1 MDFHSFFVDSSMKD
15 WKKCVNEVIMLTF
28 IKNIKTGRVF
38 KRINKN
44 SPIFTDGED
53 YIELV
58 RAEIVDGNIIRIDTK
73 GNQYSKI
80 S

>member
-1 MDFHSFFVDSSMKD
+1 MAS
-15 WKKCVNEVIMLTF
+15 T

-53 YIELV
+53 YIDLV
-58 RAEIVDGNIIRIDTK
+58 YAEIVNGDLIRIDAK
-73 GNQYSKI
+73 GNRYSKI

>member
-1 MDFHSFFVDSSMKD
+1 MA
-15 WKKCVNEVIMLTF
+15 NT

-38 KRINKN
+38 KQINKN

-58 RAEIVDGNIIRIDTK
+58 QAEIVDEDLIRIDTK
-73 GNQYSKI
+73 GHRYSKI

>member
-1 MDFHSFFVDSSMKD
+1 MA
-15 WKKCVNEVIMLTF
+15 NT
-28 IKNIKTGRVF
+28 IKNIKTGKVF

-53 YIELV
+53 YIDLV
-58 RAEIVDGNIIRIDTK
+58 YAEIVNGDLIRIDTK
-73 GNQYSKI
+73 GNQYLKI

>member
-1 MDFHSFFVDSSMKD
+1 MANM
-15 WKKCVNEVIMLTF
+15 

-53 YIELV
+53 YIDLV
-58 RAEIVDGNIIRIDTK
+58 YAEIVNGDLIRIDTK
-73 GNQYSKI
+73 GNRYSKI

>member
-1 MDFHSFFVDSSMKD
+1 MA
-15 WKKCVNEVIMLTF
+15 NT
-28 IKNIKTGRVF
+28 IKNIKTGRIF

-53 YIELV
+53 YIDLV
-58 RAEIVDGNIIRIDTK
+58 YAEIINGDLIRIDTK
-73 GNQYSKI
+73 GNRYSKI

>member
-1 MDFHSFFVDSSMKD
+1 MA
-15 WKKCVNEVIMLTF
+15 NT

-53 YIELV
+53 YIDLV
-58 RAEIVDGNIIRIDTK
+58 YAEIVNGDLIRIDTK
-73 GNQYSKI
+73 GNRYVNYSAAKGNIDFLMRKILKI

>member
-1 MDFHSFFVDSSMKD
+1 MCDM
-15 WKKCVNEVIMLTF
+15 
-28 IKNIKTGRVF
+28 IKNIKTGRYF

-44 SPIFTDGED
+44 SPIFTDGVD

-58 RAEIVDGNIIRIDTK
+58 HAEIVDGDLIRIDTK
-73 GNQYSKI
+73 GNRYSKI

>member
-1 MDFHSFFVDSSMKD
+1 MANM
-15 WKKCVNEVIMLTF
+15 

-53 YIELV
+53 YIDLV
-58 RAEIVDGNIIRIDTK
+58 YAEIVNGDLIRIDTK
-73 GNQYSKI
+73 GNCYSKI

>member
-1 MDFHSFFVDSSMKD
+1 MT
-15 WKKCVNEVIMLTF
+15 NT

-44 SPIFTDGED
+44 SPIFADGED
-53 YIELV
+53 YIDLV
-58 RAEIVDGNIIRIDTK
+58 YAEIVNGDLIRIDTK
-73 GNQYSKI
+73 GNRYSKI

>member
-1 MDFHSFFVDSSMKD
+1 MA
-15 WKKCVNEVIMLTF
+15 NT

-38 KRINKN
+38 KRINEN

-53 YIELV
+53 YIDLV
-58 RAEIVDGNIIRIDTK
+58 YAEIINGDLIRIDTK
-73 GNQYSKI
+73 GNRYSKI

>member
-1 MDFHSFFVDSSMKD
+1 MEDFR
-15 WKKCVNEVIMLTF
+15 NQLIMANT

-44 SPIFTDGED
+44 SPFFTDGED

-58 RAEIVDGNIIRIDTK
+58 QAEIVDDDIIRIDTK
-73 GNQYSKI
+73 GNRYSKI

>member
-1 MDFHSFFVDSSMKD
+1 MA
-15 WKKCVNEVIMLTF
+15 NT
-28 IKNIKTGRVF
+28 IKNIRTGRVF
-38 KRINKN
+38 KPINKN

-58 RAEIVDGNIIRIDTK
+58 QAEIVDGNLIRIDTK
-73 GNQYSKI
+73 GHRYSKI

>member
-1 MDFHSFFVDSSMKD
+1 MA
-15 WKKCVNEVIMLTF
+15 NT

-44 SPIFTDGED
+44 SPFFTDGED

-58 RAEIVDGNIIRIDTK
+58 QAEIVDDNIIRIDTK
-73 GNQYSKI
+73 GNHYSKI

>member
-1 MDFHSFFVDSSMKD
+1 M
-15 WKKCVNEVIMLTF
+15 VNT

-53 YIELV
+53 YIDLV
-58 RAEIVDGNIIRIDTK
+58 YAEIVNGDLIRIDTK
-73 GNQYSKI
+73 GNSYSKI

>member
-1 MDFHSFFVDSSMKD
+1 MA
-15 WKKCVNEVIMLTF
+15 NT
-28 IKNIKTGRVF
+28 IKNIKTGRIF

-53 YIELV
+53 YIDLV
-58 RAEIVDGNIIRIDTK
+58 YAEIVNGNLIRIDTK
-73 GNQYSKI
+73 GNSYSKI

>member
-1 MDFHSFFVDSSMKD
+1 MA
-15 WKKCVNEVIMLTF
+15 NT

-44 SPIFTDGED
+44 SPIFADGED

-58 RAEIVDGNIIRIDTK
+58 QAEIVGGDLIRIDTK
-73 GNQYSKI
+73 GNRYSKI

>member
-1 MDFHSFFVDSSMKD
+1 MANK
-15 WKKCVNEVIMLTF
+15 

-53 YIELV
+53 YIDLV
-58 RAEIVDGNIIRIDTK
+58 YAEIVNGDLIRIDTK
-73 GNQYSKI
+73 GNRYSKI
-80 S
+80 F

>member
-1 MDFHSFFVDSSMKD
+1 MA
-15 WKKCVNEVIMLTF
+15 TT
-28 IKNIKTGRVF
+28 IKNIKSGRVF

-53 YIELV
+53 YIDLV
-58 RAEIVDGNIIRIDTK
+58 YAEIINGDLIRIDTK
-73 GNQYSKI
+73 GNRYSKI